1 MKKLIAF
8 WLTILLLAAL
18 LCLPAGAAYGTSPPE
33 TVSEAFSNALSKQP
47 SVVRRKDTINNAS
60 GAFLQIASLLTTVSA
75 GLPLWV
81 SAILAAIIGIVQILF
96 SATTEGPLAP
106 SQERKIIAEIKKID
120 KPEVAK
126 AGALNTLLNIF
137 DAVEIERAKER
148 EKAEK
153 ARARE
158 EAKAAKKAAA
168 VED

>member
-1 MKKLIAF
+1 MSNQDN
-8 WLTILLLAAL
+8 AL
-18 LCLPAGAAYGTSPPE
+18 FSE

-106 SQERKIIAEIKKID
+106 SQERKIVAEIKRLN

-148 EKAEK
+148 EKAGPYGKGALSE
-153 ARARE
+153 AVDVPE
-158 EAKAAKKAAA
+158 EN
-168 VED
+168 VEPATPETLLDTLRNQVSDTTE

>member
-1 MKKLIAF
+1 MSNQDN
-8 WLTILLLAAL
+8 AL
-18 LCLPAGAAYGTSPPE
+18 FSE

-106 SQERKIIAEIKKID
+106 SQERKIVAEIKKIN

-148 EKAEK
+148 EQAGPYGKGALSETVGVP
-153 ARARE
+153 E
-158 EAKAAKKAAA
+158 DN
-168 VED
+168 VEPTTPETLLDTLRDQVSDTTK

>member
-1 MKKLIAF
+1 MSNQDN
-8 WLTILLLAAL
+8 AL
-18 LCLPAGAAYGTSPPE
+18 FSE
-33 TVSEAFSNALSKQP
+33 TVSEAFSNALAKQP

-106 SQERKIIAEIKKID
+106 SQERKIVAEIKRLN

-148 EKAEK
+148 EKAGPYGK
-153 ARARE
+153 GALSE
-158 EAKAAKKAAA
+158 EVDVPEDN
-168 VED
+168 VEPATPETLLDTLRNQVSDTTE

>member
-1 MKKLIAF
+1 MSNQDN
-8 WLTILLLAAL
+8 AL
-18 LCLPAGAAYGTSPPE
+18 FSE

-60 GAFLQIASLLTTVSA
+60 GAFLQVASLLTTVSA

-106 SQERKIIAEIKKID
+106 SQERKIVAEIKKIN

-148 EKAEK
+148 EQAGPYRKGALSETVDVPEDNVEPTPPETLLDTL
-153 ARARE
+153 RE
-158 EAKAAKKAAA
+158 QVSDTTK
-168 VED
+168 

>member
-1 MKKLIAF
+1 MSNQDN
-8 WLTILLLAAL
+8 AL
-18 LCLPAGAAYGTSPPE
+18 FSE

-47 SVVRRKDTINNAS
+47 GVVRRKDTINNAS
-60 GAFLQIASLLTTVSA
+60 GAFLQVASLLTTVSA

-106 SQERKIIAEIKKID
+106 SQERKIVAEIKRLN

-148 EKAEK
+148 EQAGPYGKGALS
-153 ARARE
+153 
-158 EAKAAKKAAA
+158 EAVDVPEAN
-168 VED
+168 VEPATPETLLDTLRNQVSDTTE

>member
-1 MKKLIAF
+1 MSNQDN
-8 WLTILLLAAL
+8 AL
-18 LCLPAGAAYGTSPPE
+18 FSE

-106 SQERKIIAEIKKID
+106 SQERKIVAEIKKIN

-148 EKAEK
+148 EQAGPYGKGALSETVDVP
-153 ARARE
+153 E
-158 EAKAAKKAAA
+158 GN
-168 VED
+168 VEPTTPETLLDTLRDQVSDTTK